1 MKEVQTVLPWRL
13 PRNSKIVFSVLGCLI
28 LVSAGQAEAQD
39 LSKLRSSGKVRIGFS
54 TLSPGFLYEE
64 GIGLTGFATEL
75 VGLIAKELKI
85 KNVDWKKVSTPDG
98 LYKELDRKSVD
109 AIVDAKLAQP
119 RYNVNITSPLAC
131 TGGVILSR
139 PGGPT
144 QEAQLKGMRI
154 AVAEKTQY
162 AYYARNL
169 PFQKN
174 VVVFG
179 APDQALLAF
188 LGGSVDVIVL
198 DRMEALTM
206 YKKVGASKLQ
216 VSPVIWNESIH
227 MTMPHTSD
235 AFMAGVDSALAKMLS
250 SGAYARLSKK
260 YFVEDVRC
268 AE

>member
-1 MKEVQTVLPWRL
+1 
-13 PRNSKIVFSVLGCLI
+13 
-28 LVSAGQAEAQD
+28 VSATQAGAQD
-39 LSKLRSSGKVRIGFS
+39 LGKLRSNGKVRVGFS
-54 TLSPGFLYEE
+54 TSSPGFLSQEAA
-64 GIGLTGFATEL
+64 GFTGFAADL
-75 VGLIAKELKI
+75 VSLIAREVKI
-85 KNVDWKKVSTPDG
+85 KSVNWKEVSTPEG
-98 LYKELDRKSVD
+98 LYKELDKGTID
-109 AIVDAKLAQP
+109 AIVDARLPQP

-144 QEAQLKGMRI
+144 KEAQLKGMRI

-188 LGGSVDVIVL
+188 LSGSVDVIVL
-198 DRMEALTM
+198 DRLEALTM
-206 YKKVGASKLQ
+206 YKRVGSSKLQ
-216 VSPVIWNESIH
+216 VGPVIWNEAVH

-235 AFMAGVDSALAKMLS
+235 AFMEGVNTALGKLIKNGTYAK
-250 SGAYARLSKK
+250 LSKK
-260 YFVEDVRC
+260 YFVENVACVD
-268 AE
+268 